1 MSNLK
6 CPDCG
11 EEIVLRDKLISR
23 TNARCK
29 LRIEESKATGKLIV
43 IRGQETQE
51 SQPTFKHYYSVVCDK
66 CEQGILSSE
75 SYKDVTDYL
84 IKYF

>member
-1 MSNLK
+1 MNLK

-11 EEIVLRDKLISR
+11 EDIVLRDKQIVR
-23 TNARCK
+23 TNSRCK
-29 LRIEESKATGKLIV
+29 LRIEPSKATGKLIL
-43 IRGQETQE
+43 IQSQETQE
-51 SQPTFKHYYSVVCDK
+51 SQPTFKHYYSVICDK
-66 CEQGILSSE
+66 CEKGIMSSE